1 MPPHVDP
8 TSGVPVMDQPVS
20 QNPQPQVHQTA
31 MPQQTIQQQY
41 GLAPRSMEPQMM
53 NTVNGV
59 QMVYPHM
66 QKSRLVVLLFAILL
80 GIFGAHNFYL
90 GFTGKAVAQLL
101 ITLLTFGILAFI
113 PAIWALIEGIIMFA
127 DKNAVDANG
136 IPLKD

>member
-1 MPPHVDP
+1 MPHVDP
-8 TSGVPVMDQPVS
+8 TSGLPIMDQSAQQIS
-20 QNPQPQVHQTA
+20 QPHVQQNV

-41 GLAPRSMEPQMM
+41 GPATPSMQPQMM

-80 GIFGAHNFYL
+80 GLFGAHNFYL

-101 ITLLTFGILAFI
+101 ITLLSFFLLAFI

-127 DKNAVDANG
+127 DENAVDANG

>member
-1 MPPHVDP
+1 MPHVDP
-8 TSGVPVMDQPVS
+8 TSGLPIMDQSAQQITQPHVQ
-20 QNPQPQVHQTA
+20 QNVMQ
-31 MPQQTIQQQY
+31 QQTIQQQY
-41 GLAPRSMEPQMM
+41 GPATPSLQPQMM

-80 GIFGAHNFYL
+80 GVFGAHNFYL

-101 ITLLTFGILAFI
+101 ITLLTLGILAFI
-113 PAIWALIEGIIMFA
+113 PAIWALIEGIIIFG